1 MGNQKKKKRIT
12 GSDNKL
18 VQKRFSK
25 SLEQVHLRYEKFSLI
40 AGLSEDQE
48 MKSVLILFFSDFF
61 SFR

>member
-1 MGNQKKKKRIT
+1 MGNQKKKKIT

-25 SLEQVHLRYEKFSLI
+25 SLEQVHLRYGNFSLI